1 MEPPTAV
8 VITAAQA
15 AALGRAQAL
24 AAELVE
30 LVAALREPP
39 RAPPAAAS
47 VRPPEPDETLAAGEL
62 RAAFSAVT
70 GAPARRPRWM
80 RDMLG

>member
-8 VITAAQA
+8 VLTAAQA

-24 AAELVE
+24 VAELVE
-30 LVAALREPP
+30 LVAALRE
-39 RAPPAAAS
+39 APPAPPAPAP

>member
-8 VITAAQA
+8 VLTAAQA

-39 RAPPAAAS
+39 PARSAHAP

-62 RAAFSAVT
+62 RAAFSAAA

-80 RDMLG
+80 RDMLE